1 MHPVL
6 IDIGPITIYSYGFFV
21 ATAILLALGIAYRE
35 AKQQGLPH
43 RIVPDLGFYLILSA
57 IVGARI
63 LYVLLR
69 LEYFLDH
76 PLEILQFWKGG
87 LVFSG
92 GAVLAIAVG
101 WLYLRRQGQSFAAWA
116 DAFAPGIAAGQA
128 WGRIGCF
135 MAGCCY
141 GKVCYL
147 PWAVSFESP
156 GTLAPTHV
164 PLHPTQIYHS
174 VAGVITFVLLMTLGK
189 RLQRKG
195 QTFALFLVLYGLFRI
210 SIEFYRA
217 SHSEVLLGMSVTQW
231 LSAGLLLAGAVI
243 LFRPRSAPHG

>member
-6 IDIGPITIYSYGFFV
+6 IDIGPITVYSYGFFV

-35 AKQQGLPH
+35 AKQRGLARH
-43 RIVPDLGFYLILSA
+43 IVPDLGFYLILSA
-57 IVGARI
+57 IVGARL
-63 LYVLLR
+63 LYVLFR
-69 LEYFLDH
+69 FDYFAAH

-101 WLYLRRQGQSFAAWA
+101 WFYLRQQNQSFLAWA

-135 MAGCCY
+135 LAGCCY
-141 GKVCYL
+141 GQTCYL
-147 PWAVSFESP
+147 PWAVSFES
-156 GTLAPTHV
+156 TESLAPTHV

-174 VAGVITFVLLMTLGK
+174 LAGVITFVLLLTLGK
-189 RLQRKG
+189 RLQGKG
-195 QTFALFLVLYGLFRI
+195 QAFGLFLVLYAVFRI
-210 SIEFYRA
+210 GIEFYRA
-217 SHSEVLLGMSVTQW
+217 SHTEALLGMSVTQW
-231 LSAGLLLAGAVI
+231 LSAGLLLAGAAM
-243 LFRPRSAPHG
+243 LARPRRSSHG